1 MFDVEIYLKLSMFVV
16 LPIFCVKC
24 KKLQVL
30 ENYMTF
36 GECEVSF
43 FFFFAICVYKVVNLN
58 YLEFVISI
66 CHQFW
71 PWSMSRIFLK
81 FSLHLHSEV
90 VIVCFSNHY

>member
-43 FFFFAICVYKVVNLN
+43 FFFLQFVYIKL
-58 YLEFVISI
+58 
-66 CHQFW
+66 
-71 PWSMSRIFLK
+71 
-81 FSLHLHSEV
+81 
-90 VIVCFSNHY
+90 